1 MPWGVAAGAAIAAGG
16 SYLASESAKDAAN
29 TQANA
34 MRGLSEQQY
43 ARAQEAAARTPEFKP
58 VTVTSSFGTPQYTYD
73 STGRLTG
80 VSSTAAPWLANLQ
93 TTGQGMAGQYQ
104 NIQQQSLM
112 NTGGLNASNL
122 AFGQTP
128 QLYNLANQA
137 LPQSYDTTQATKD
150 YYNQMQGLVAA
161 DRERQLA
168 GTRQNLF
175 NTGRSGLAIGATQ
188 AGGELASNPE
198 MAAYYNAIAK
208 ADANMAMQAKSQALA
223 DLQSR
228 QNLGT
233 GLLTAA
239 NQQTAA
245 GGNALNQYYTNLSA
259 AQSPFSTQ
267 MSQQSALEAMQ
278 NQPVTQGM
286 AYGTNVTNQANTIAQ
301 GYMNA
306 AGAGAGYSAQA
317 INAQAAADAQNPWAG
332 VLIGAG
338 QAIGG
343 ANWGSVFSSPSSSYT
358 GSPSTPSG
366 YGNAANIYYGNK
378 PQMFSNQN
386 GWSY

>member
-16 SYLASESAKDAAN
+16 AYMQSESAKDAAN

-34 MRGLSEQQY
+34 MRGLSDQQY
-43 ARAQEAAARTPEFKP
+43 QRAQEAAGKVPEFKP

-73 STGRLTG
+73 ASGRLTG
-80 VSSTAAPWLANLQ
+80 VGSTAAPWLANLQ
-93 TTGQGMAGQYQ
+93 TQGQNLAGQYMGV
-104 NIQQQSLM
+104 QQQSLL
-112 NTGGLNASNL
+112 NTGGLNASNQ
-122 AFGQTP
+122 AFGQVP
-128 QLYNLANQA
+128 GLYNLANQA
-137 LPQSYDTTQATKD
+137 LPTSYDTTQATKD
-150 YYNQMQGLVAA
+150 YYTQMQGLVAA

-168 GTRQNLF
+168 ATQQGLF
-175 NTGRSGLAIGATQ
+175 NKGRTGLAIGATQ

-198 MAAYYNAIAK
+198 MAAYYNSIAK

-228 QNLGT
+228 QTLGT

-245 GGNALNQYYTNLSA
+245 GGNALNQYYTNLTA
-259 AQSPFSTQ
+259 AQSPYTAG
-267 MSQQSALEAMQ
+267 MSQLSSLEGMQ
-278 NQPVTQGM
+278 NQPLTLGM
-286 AYGTNVTNQANTIAQ
+286 QYGGNVTTQANNIANAQ
-301 GYMNA
+301 IAA
-306 AGAGAGYSAQA
+306 AGAGSGFAAQA

-343 ANWGSVFSSPSSSYT
+343 ANWGSVFN
-358 GSPSTPSG
+358 SPSTSTSTATGPQLS
-366 YGNAANIYYGNK
+366 NAAYYG
-378 PQMFSNQN
+378 QDAVAARQN
-386 GWSY
+386 AQWGF